1 MLLQQQSAIKSSQ
14 SALEPL
20 ELDEL
25 ELRLLPE
32 LELSQPSSRGG
43 VVSATADRSA
53 RAMKRSLFMASMLVR
68 GFSWPITRKRPRAF
82 TRTSRKAVLLV
93 RECAAIERDVCM

>member
-1 MLLQQQSAIKSSQ
+1 MKSSQ

-32 LELSQPSSRGG
+32 LELSLSNSRGG

-53 RAMKRSLFMASMLVR
+53 RAMKHSLFMAAMAVR
-68 GFSWPITRKRPRAF
+68 GFSWR
-82 TRTSRKAVLLV
+82 SRESGREKARELREKSLDSVGSGRERMSV
-93 RECAAIERDVCM
+93 RCSF

>member
-1 MLLQQQSAIKSSQ
+1 MKSSQ

-32 LELSQPSSRGG
+32 LELSLSNSRGG

-53 RAMKRSLFMASMLVR
+53 RAMKRSLFMAAMVVR
-68 GFSWPITRKRPRAF
+68 GFSWRSCESGRE
-82 TRTSRKAVLLV
+82 KA
-93 RECAAIERDVCM
+93 REPFERGTVKQDEVHYLGSKWRLQTAR